1 MSIAIHQKVF
11 AAEAYNELMHIKL
24 NLFSYCALLSFAV
37 SAQTE
42 PSKGMKTYS
51 PYSPEQIKAFNA
63 QPLSPVEGPFG
74 PVAPNAQERRAANK
88 KSFDS
93 QFYSN
98 PEGEEEAQ
106 ALEMQSADPYQPT
119 TPTIKF

>member
-1 MSIAIHQKVF
+1 
-11 AAEAYNELMHIKL
+11 MHIKL

-119 TPTIKF
+119 SPTIKF

>member
-1 MSIAIHQKVF
+1 MK
-11 AAEAYNELMHIKL
+11 MKL
-24 NLFSYCALLSFAV
+24 QLVSCSAVLSFTV
-37 SAQTE
+37 FAQTE

-98 PEGEEEAQ
+98 PEGEEEAE

-119 TPTIKF
+119 SPTLKF